1 MKKIL
6 YIITQSEFGG
16 AQRYVFDLAANLSGE
31 FNICVAAGGNPNGE
45 LFQKLKEK
53 NIKNIYLRNL
63 KRAINPWHDSQA
75 FLEIRRLIKKEQPDV
90 IHLNSTKAG
99 ILGSLAA
106 KFTYSHNSDTNSHN
120 SHCVIYTAHG
130 WVFNEPMPW
139 LKKKIYFW
147 FEKFTA
153 RYKDK
158 IICVSEY
165 DRQTALK
172 KSFSN
177 DKLLT
182 IHNGINFEKLNFLP
196 KEEARKALMLKIHP
210 SPPLKKEG
218 VNYLDTQSLSHSA
231 IQIIGT
237 IANLYKT
244 KGIKYLIEAANI
256 LYTKYK
262 IQNTKYIVIG
272 EGAERPKLE
281 TLIKK
286 YSLENNFFLDGH
298 IQEARKYLKAFD
310 IFVLPSVK
318 EGFPYAI
325 LEAMSAEIPLITTRV
340 GGVPEIIKDRE
351 NGILAEP
358 KNPQDLAEKI
368 NEILNNRELSETMTR
383 NAANSV
389 KENFSL
395 QRMIEQTKKAYCG

>member
-75 FLEIRRLIKKEQPDV
+75 FLEIRRLIKNEQPDV
-90 IHLNSTKAG
+90 VHLNSTKAG
-99 ILGSLAA
+99 IIGSLAA
-106 KFTYSHNSDTNSHN
+106 RSCFMLRVPC
-120 SHCVIYTAHG
+120 CVVYTAHG

-139 LKKKIYFW
+139 LKKKAYLW
-147 FEKFTA
+147 LEKFTA

-158 IICVSEY
+158 IICVSKY

-196 KEEARKALMLKIHP
+196 KEEARKALSAKIP
-210 SPPLKKEG
+210 LNPPFKKGEE
-218 VNYLDTQSLSHSA
+218 NLSMTQPINDSA
-231 IQIIGT
+231 TQIIGT

-244 KGIKYLIEAANI
+244 KGIEYLIEAANI
-256 LYTKYK
+256 LYTKHL
-262 IQNTKYIVIG
+262 IQNTKFIVIG
-272 EGAERPKLE
+272 KGAERSKLE

-286 YSLENNFFLDGH
+286 YSLENNFFLTGH

-318 EGFPYAI
+318 EGFPYAL
-325 LEAMSAEIPLITTRV
+325 LEAASAEIPIIATEV
-340 GGVPEIIKDRE
+340 GGVPEIIK
-351 NGILAEP
+351 NNKTCILAKT
-358 KNPQDLAEKI
+358 KNSQDLAEKI